1 MNRQELIEKLY
12 KAHNSF
18 LDYMMSLSD
27 EEFNLRYNNKW
38 SASQQLEHINL
49 CLKPLIK
56 IYSYP
61 KIIIRIIFG
70 KTNRNSKP
78 YDLFIAKYEE
88 RVAKGTNPPGRFLP
102 KGINIEREAQVK
114 GLTYSLNKLCN
125 QVSGFT
131 ERQLDKLIMPH
142 PMFGKVT
149 MREMLY
155 FTIHHVKHHEEITKR
170 NLRKEENPV

>member
-12 KAHNSF
+12 KSHNSF
-18 LDYMMSLSD
+18 LDYLLSLPD
-27 EEFNLRYNNKW
+27 EEFYLRYKNKW

-49 CLKPLIK
+49 CLNPLIK
-56 IYSYP
+56 VFSFP

-70 KTNRNSKP
+70 KANRNSKH

-88 RVAKGTNPPGRFLP
+88 RFAKGTNPPGRFLP
-102 KGINIEREAQVK
+102 KEIKSEREVQVK

-131 ERQLDKLIMPH
+131 EQQLDNLIMPH
-142 PMFGKVT
+142 PMFGKIT
-149 MREMLY
+149 LREMLY

-170 NLRKEENPV
+170 NLRREENPA